1 MAVPTQTKATV
12 ATGAAGFVGSHLVD
26 RLVSVDHRDPTREAH
41 TPANPTA
48 GSGVPQ
54 PSGAAGS
61 NLAAAM
67 HRAVDVGLG
76 FKRRES
82 IYGRR
87 MSAEDIRSLLVTDLP
102 AGPASAE
109 TLLNHVTSVVLPLC
123 KNEANPRFL
132 GFGDTGDDPASLV
145 AGVLALLTQQNL
157 INQSFDAPSATF
169 VGIAVLRWLRD
180 LLGYPI
186 QVADEITTV
195 WDVGGIITPGGTTSN
210 AAAMMLARENR
221 VPGTMRT
228 GVQDPRRFTIVVPR
242 GIGHY
247 SVRSS
252 LTWLGIGAQII
263 EVDTAIWAQI
273 AARLAADRLGVRAT
287 EAGRRTVIDYSA
299 PTSPRKCTSGTSV
312 RRSSGTASPASWGS
326 SAAMSY
332 GRTTSATGA
341 PSSGCSSSTSTNIPT
356 PPGTQPN

>member
-12 ATGAAGFVGSHLVD
+12 ATGAAGFIGSQLVD

-87 MSAEDIRSLLVTDLP
+87 MSAEDIRTLLVTDLP

-132 GFGDTGDDPASLV
+132 GFGDTGDDPASLRNRRGAGTADPTEPDQPELRRPERYLRRDRRPAMAARPARLSHPGRRRDHDGVGRRRDHHPRRHGQQRRRNDARPGEPRSRHHADRSPGPWPVHHRGAAGHRTLQRPQLPDV
-145 AGVLALLTQQNL
+145 ARHRRADHRGGHRHLGSDRRQTRSRPARSPRHRSGQ
-157 INQSFDAPSATF
+157 PH
-169 VGIAVLRWLRD
+169 GHR
-180 LLGYPI
+180 LLGT
-186 QVADEITTV
+186 QHRQ
-195 WDVGGIITPGGTTSN
+195 GN
-210 AAAMMLARENR
+210 A
-221 VPGTMRT
+221 
-228 GVQDPRRFTIVVPR
+228 RR
-242 GIGHY
+242 
-247 SVRSS
+247 
-252 LTWLGIGAQII
+252 
-263 EVDTAIWAQI
+263 
-273 AARLAADRLGVRAT
+273 
-287 EAGRRTVIDYSA
+287 A
-299 PTSPRKCTSGTSV
+299 PPYDDHR
-312 RRSSGTASPASWGS
+312 
-326 SAAMSY
+326 
-332 GRTTSATGA
+332 
-341 PSSGCSSSTSTNIPT
+341 
-356 PPGTQPN
+356 